1 MKEDKNEKETNE
13 KINEENQNVNNVKP
27 ASDIADSIVTILV
40 DKIISD
46 AVINSKI
53 NEIYKTMN
61 NHCFDFLNI

>member
-1 MKEDKNEKETNE
+1 MKGNKNEKETNE
-13 KINEENQNVNNVKP
+13 KINEENQNVINVKP

-53 NEIYKTMN
+53 NEI
-61 NHCFDFLNI
+61 